1 MEQPLYKR
9 ILPADY
15 SRLLEFKRKRML
27 GKIPWITA
35 SVYEVNKNRSSTTL
49 NYIAKYTNLTGEGKE
64 FLENV
69 KENWEKHFVMTG
81 EELCRYLINSEQ
93 RKYKVLLNSSTL
105 YIVNNKKFQKIN
117 TFSGF
122 TAYLEPVVTYKSFA
136 STDTTDTFSDLI
148 DEL

>member
-9 ILPADY
+9 ILPDDY
-15 SRLLEFKRKRML
+15 SRLLEFQRSRMP
-27 GKIPWITA
+27 KITA
-35 SVYEVNKNRSSTTL
+35 SVYDINKSRSSTTL
-49 NYIAKYTNLTGEGKE
+49 IYRAKYNNLTGEGKE

-69 KENWEKHFVMTG
+69 KENWEKHFVMSG

-93 RKYKVLLNSSTL
+93 RKYKILLNSDTL
-105 YIVNNKKFQKIN
+105 YIVNNKQFRKIS

-122 TAYLEPVVTYKSFA
+122 TAYLEPTVTYKSFA
-136 STDTTDTFSDLI
+136 SRDTTDSFSELM